1 LGVLLFILVAI
12 DFGFIFDETKSSGP
26 DSVFVPDFF
35 RNLSVMQGVFY
46 AYEIYYV
53 PNSSGSQ
60 SNVV

>member
-1 LGVLLFILVAI
+1 LLGVLLFDASRRFPLPIS
-12 DFGFIFDETKSSGP
+12 ETKNR
-26 DSVFVPDFF
+26 VTMFYFVPDFSGGF
-35 RNLSVMQGVFY
+35 VRTAMDSY